1 MYVSE
6 LGKKKN
12 SQEETHS
19 LNDSGSPAPKESK
32 VSFSRRGRKSRP
44 TLWVNNCLRKTKKN
58 KKSKNKLTGT
68 GNNSA
73 GRQEFFEVNVIF
85 QIDNLHDSDN
95 QLPQQ

>member
-19 LNDSGSPAPKESK
+19 LNDSGSPASKESK

-44 TLWVNNCLRKTKKN
+44 TLWVNNCLRKTKK
-58 KKSKNKLTGT
+58 SKNKLTGT
-68 GNNSA
+68 GKNSA

-85 QIDNLHDSDN
+85 QIDNLHDPDN

>member
-12 SQEETHS
+12 SQEETQS
-19 LNDSGSPAPKESK
+19 LNDSGTPAPKEPNI
-32 VSFSRRGRKSRP
+32 SFSRRGRKSRP
-44 TLWVNNCLRKTKKN
+44 TLWVNNCLRKTNK
-58 KKSKNKLTGT
+58 KKSKNKLTDT

-85 QIDNLHDSDN
+85 QIDNLHDPDN

>member
-1 MYVSE
+1 MIVV
-6 LGKKKN
+6 LLPQK
-12 SQEETHS
+12 
-19 LNDSGSPAPKESK
+19 SPK
-32 VSFSRRGRKSRP
+32 VSFSRRGQKSRP
-44 TLWVNNCLRKTKKN
+44 TLWVNNFLRKTKKT

-85 QIDNLHDSDN
+85 QIDNLHDPDN

>member
-1 MYVSE
+1 MIVV
-6 LGKKKN
+6 LLPQK
-12 SQEETHS
+12 
-19 LNDSGSPAPKESK
+19 SPK

-58 KKSKNKLTGT
+58 QKIQNQKKTKKSKNKLTGT
-68 GNNSA
+68 GSNSA

-85 QIDNLHDSDN
+85 QIDNLHDPDN

>member
-1 MYVSE
+1 MIVV
-6 LGKKKN
+6 LLPQK
-12 SQEETHS
+12 
-19 LNDSGSPAPKESK
+19 SPK
-32 VSFSRRGRKSRP
+32 VSFSRRGQKSPP
-44 TLWVNNCLRKTKKN
+44 TLWVNKKKT

-85 QIDNLHDSDN
+85 QIDNLHDPDN